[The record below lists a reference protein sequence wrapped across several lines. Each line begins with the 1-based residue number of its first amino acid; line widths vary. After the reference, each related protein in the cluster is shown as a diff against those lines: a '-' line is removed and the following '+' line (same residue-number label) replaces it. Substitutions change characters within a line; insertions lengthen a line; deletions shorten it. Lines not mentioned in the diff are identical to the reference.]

1 MDCVVF
7 RVKGM
12 YGLFKKPYT
21 TTSALTFSCIHP
33 PAIKGL
39 VGAVMGID
47 RKDLHGDTSRMKVG
61 IRVLSPVRKDLQS
74 VKLISMKSDEFR
86 FPANIEFLRDVDYEI
101 SVIWDSDRLDK
112 LEAVLKERSYP
123 FTPYLGVSE
132 FIAKLD
138 FVGRYDATE
147 CTSETIDSVIP
158 VKCVKGAKFPE
169 YTLFVDEIPVKN
181 NDKREYIKYERVV
194 IAFDKELKPTSIKCE
209 AVDKICRIGDKCV
222 FMF

>member
-1 MDCVVF
+1 MDCIVF
-7 RVKGM
+7 RVKGK

-39 VGAVMGID
+39 VGAAMGID
-47 RKDLHGDTSRMKVG
+47 RKDLYSETNGTKVG

-86 FPANIEFLRDVDYEI
+86 FPANIEFLRDVDYQI
-101 SVIWDSDRLDK
+101 SVIWDSDKLDK
-112 LEAVLKERSYP
+112 LEAVLKERNYS

-138 FVGRYDATE
+138 LVGRYDALE
-147 CTSETIDSVIP
+147 CISETIDSVIP
-158 VKCVKGAKFPE
+158 VKCIKGAKFSE

-181 NDKREYIKYERVV
+181 NDKREYIEYERVV

-209 AVDKICRIGDKCV
+209 AVDRLYRIGDKCV